1 MKTVP
6 KLPNASTAKAI
17 ADFLRKYPDFFEAY
31 PELLAE
37 ITVPHATGQAIS
49 LVERQVAALREEN
62 RRLQRKYRE
71 LVGIARENEAL
82 GKRLHRLTLKLIAAN
97 GAREVIALLHD
108 DLVGDFKAEIVAIRL
123 FAAPMLASDQ
133 QCPEF
138 ARPNGPEAAL
148 FQGIIAENKPVCGP
162 LNRAQQS
169 ALFSFSEG
177 EVMSAALIPLGVY
190 PHWSGMLALGS
201 WDPRRYYSE
210 MAVDFLKQLG
220 ETTSLVLNPWIAIAS
235 LRPATA

>member
-1 MKTVP
+1 MKTTS

-31 PELLAE
+31 PELLAD
-37 ITVPHATGQAIS
+37 IMVPHATGQAVS
-49 LVERQVAALREEN
+49 LVERQVAALRVEN
-62 RRLQRKYRE
+62 KRLRRKHLE

-97 GAREVIALLHD
+97 GAREVLAALHE
-108 DLVGDFKAEIVAIRL
+108 DLVRDFRAEVVAIRL

-138 ARPNGPEAAL
+138 SRTNGPEAAL

-169 ALFSFSEG
+169 ALFSFAEG
-177 EVMSAALIPLGVY
+177 EVMSAALIPLGMY
-190 PHWSGMLALGS
+190 PEWSGILALGS
-201 WDPRRYYSE
+201 WDPRRYYAE
-210 MAVDFLKQLG
+210 MAVDFLKQLS
-220 ETTSLVLNPWIAIAS
+220 ETTSLVLNPWIAVAS
-235 LRPATA
+235 RCPATA